1 AAAHTAASGATAW
14 KDTSA
19 PRLGGTALPLG
30 HAEFSRS
37 LAILPGGAGALLGTD
52 THLRLYGRDGHERAA
67 VETPAAAWAVTVNA
81 AGTVAVAALL
91 DGTIRWYGL
100 SATAIE
106 PRAALFVH
114 ADGQRWVLFTPEGF
128 FDESDRGG
136 DDLVGVL
143 LNRGNDQAPIW
154 VSFAQAYR
162 PLYAPAVV
170 RSRLAGDSAPARA
183 RLAALGDIRAGFT
196 ERPGVLVSDA
206 CTLASSG
213 VCTPVNPADGTA
225 RLADD
230 ASSLRLSLKLTDN
243 GLGVGNVDAF
253 VNGRNAGRTAAP
265 APKDGAAVVT
275 ITVPLDP
282 GRNAIRLRVYDRA
295 NTIYAE
301 STQIALTRGRGGAAT
316 SGRLFVL
323 AIGIDHFAAASLT
336 LHSAVADARV
346 FAALAERAGK
356 GLFGSI
362 NVTVMT
368 DAEATRAGILN
379 AFASLA
385 GQVQPEDTF
394 LFYVATHDGRTNGNS
409 RFLLVPSDVSDLS
422 SWDAIARQ
430 AIDESSL
437 VGALSRIRARDTLLF
452 LDTCYSG
459 TVTAEALAN
468 VEHETGRYLL
478 AASSSV
484 QEALDT
490 YDGKNGALIYALREG
505 LEGRAPHGSDNVIG
519 ALALGEYVS
528 ERVGQLSR
536 SKGLAQDA
544 VFKTAQEELRSFPVG
559 EVLAPAAPPP
569 PSEKQ

>member
-154 VSFAQAYR
+154 ASFAQAYR
-162 PLYAPAVV
+162 PLYGPAVV

-206 CTLASSG
+206 C
-213 VCTPVNPADGTA
+213 
-225 RLADD
+225 
-230 ASSLRLSLKLTDN
+230 SLRLSLKLTDN

-282 GRNAIRLRVYDRA
+282 GR
-295 NTIYAE
+295 
-301 STQIALTRGRGGAAT
+301 
-316 SGRLFVL
+316 
-323 AIGIDHFAAASLT
+323 
-336 LHSAVADARV
+336 
-346 FAALAERAGK
+346 
-356 GLFGSI
+356 
-362 NVTVMT
+362 
-368 DAEATRAGILN
+368 
-379 AFASLA
+379 
-385 GQVQPEDTF
+385 
-394 LFYVATHDGRTNGNS
+394 
-409 RFLLVPSDVSDLS
+409 
-422 SWDAIARQ
+422 
-430 AIDESSL
+430 
-437 VGALSRIRARDTLLF
+437 
-452 LDTCYSG
+452 
-459 TVTAEALAN
+459 
-468 VEHETGRYLL
+468 
-478 AASSSV
+478 
-484 QEALDT
+484 
-490 YDGKNGALIYALREG
+490 
-505 LEGRAPHGSDNVIG
+505 
-519 ALALGEYVS
+519 
-528 ERVGQLSR
+528 
-536 SKGLAQDA
+536 
-544 VFKTAQEELRSFPVG
+544 
-559 EVLAPAAPPP
+559 
-569 PSEKQ
+569 